1 MTTQRPVRRCEQ
13 RAWFPIAAAFA
24 SALVACGQPQQTVGA
39 SASHATSAAGANFAT
54 EPVLATAA
62 MTEQPLGAAMP
73 SFDVHAAVSSYAS
86 QPANRPSPADARSP
100 GRVPNQRE
108 APSSLELEGT
118 GIDGTKAFAIVRMR
132 DEGVVTVHD
141 GDAIGRYTVRAI
153 QPDRV
158 RLASPDNEATLRI
171 GDAAG
176 DDPPTAVDAS
186 RLATSA
192 ERAVVAAGINTD
204 QSIPE
209 HVVYGPTARWTDGG
223 KHVH

>member
-1 MTTQRPVRRCEQ
+1 
-13 RAWFPIAAAFA
+13 
-24 SALVACGQPQQTVGA
+24 
-39 SASHATSAAGANFAT
+39 
-54 EPVLATAA
+54 
-62 MTEQPLGAAMP
+62 MP
-73 SFDVHAAVSSYAS
+73 SVDVHAAVSSYAS
-86 QPANRPSPADARSP
+86 RPRNPPSPAELRSP
-100 GRVPNQRE
+100 GQLPNRRE
-108 APSSLELEGT
+108 TPSSLELVGT
-118 GIDGTKAFAIVRMR
+118 GIDGTKAFAIMRMR
-132 DEGVVTVHD
+132 DQRVVTVHN

-176 DDPPTAVDAS
+176 DDPRTAVDAS

-209 HVVYGPTARWTDGG
+209 HVVYGPTARWTDGE